1 MDYVVRFR
9 IDQSKSKVFKYKL
22 LSRRGSND
30 ENVTENQDA
39 EETSSNRQSN
49 QNGGTYLD
57 QIIEVPEA
65 ENEGFSF
72 KTLWAFTGNL
82 LSHFFW
88 QKFRETN
95 AFTK

>member
-30 ENVTENQDA
+30 ENVTDNQDVD
-39 EETSSNRQSN
+39 ETSSIQQTNS
-49 QNGGTYLD
+49 NGGTYLD

-72 KTLWAFTGNL
+72 KTLWAFTG
-82 LSHFFW
+82 
-88 QKFRETN
+88 KECTD
-95 AFTK
+95 

>member
-9 IDQSKSKVFKYKL
+9 KDQSKSKIFKYKL

-57 QIIEVPEA
+57 EIIEVPEA

-82 LSHFFW
+82 YSRSH
-88 QKFRETN
+88 
-95 AFTK
+95 AFLAKIS

>member
-30 ENVTENQDA
+30 ENVTDNQDVD
-39 EETSSNRQSN
+39 ETSSIQQTNS
-49 QNGGTYLD
+49 NGGTYLD

-72 KTLWAFTGNL
+72 KTLWAFTGKL
-82 LSHFFW
+82 
-88 QKFRETN
+88 
-95 AFTK
+95 

>member
-9 IDQSKSKVFKYKL
+9 IDQSKSKVFKYQL

-30 ENVTENQDA
+30 ENVTDNQDVD
-39 EETSSNRQSN
+39 ETSSIQQTNS
-49 QNGGTYLD
+49 NGGTYLD

-72 KTLWAFTGNL
+72 KTLWAFTGKL
-82 LSHFFW
+82 
-88 QKFRETN
+88 
-95 AFTK
+95 